1 MLKLAD
7 KDFKVAILTVPNKV
21 KMVIINKNIFL
32 IRKTENIKKKNPVKI
47 LEPKNTVS
55 VLKNSLDGVKS
66 RMEMTRER
74 VSELEERSVE
84 VIQSEKAKN
93 KDSELWTGI

>member
-1 MLKLAD
+1 M
-7 KDFKVAILTVPNKV
+7 
-21 KMVIINKNIFL
+21 
-32 IRKTENIKKKNPVKI
+32 KI

-93 KDSELWTGI
+93 KDSEL